1 MLKKLRLRFVCV
13 LMAIAAVTMVLLFG
27 LVYHFTR
34 ENLEAESISMM
45 ESVAENPLQ
54 LGLPNGK
61 SPSVKLPYFLIKV
74 SRGEMM
80 AVSGG
85 YYDLSDTA
93 FLQNLITRVLEEGR
107 EKGVLPEYNLRYL
120 LTGNR
125 LSQTLVFAD
134 ISSEQA
140 TLRTLLRIGIVLVA
154 ACLGVFLAVSILL
167 ARWMVR
173 PVEKAWSQQRQFVSD
188 ASHELKTPLTVILT
202 NAELLQESNPETQG
216 KCVSGILTMAHQM
229 RTLVED
235 LLELARSDNEQSKMV
250 FEPVDL
256 SGLISDGLLPF
267 DAVFFEAGLTLSS
280 RIEAGLTV
288 TGSRQHLG
296 QLLDILLDN
305 ARKYALGGTAE
316 VCLASC
322 GKRHCRLTVSNES
335 PELTEG
341 ELKDI
346 FRRFYRRDEAR
357 SRDGSFGLGLSI
369 AETIAQAH
377 GGRIWAEWK
386 DGRIT
391 FLVEL
396 PCKSY

>member
-54 LGLPNGK
+54 LGLPDGK

-93 FLQNLITRVLEEGR
+93 FLQTLITRVLEEGR

-134 ISSEQA
+134 ISSEQT

-202 NAELLQESNPETQG
+202 NA
-216 KCVSGILTMAHQM
+216 
-229 RTLVED
+229 
-235 LLELARSDNEQSKMV
+235 
-250 FEPVDL
+250 
-256 SGLISDGLLPF
+256 
-267 DAVFFEAGLTLSS
+267 
-280 RIEAGLTV
+280 
-288 TGSRQHLG
+288 
-296 QLLDILLDN
+296 
-305 ARKYALGGTAE
+305 
-316 VCLASC
+316 
-322 GKRHCRLTVSNES
+322 
-335 PELTEG
+335 
-341 ELKDI
+341 
-346 FRRFYRRDEAR
+346 
-357 SRDGSFGLGLSI
+357 
-369 AETIAQAH
+369 
-377 GGRIWAEWK
+377 
-386 DGRIT
+386 
-391 FLVEL
+391 
-396 PCKSY
+396 

>member
-13 LMAIAAVTMVLLFG
+13 LMAIATVTMVLVFG

-54 LGLPNGK
+54 LGLPDSK
-61 SPSVKLPYFLIKV
+61 SQSVKLPYFLIKV
-74 SRGEMM
+74 SRGELM

-93 FLQNLITRVLEEGR
+93 FLQTLITTVLEEGQDQ
-107 EKGVLPEYNLRYL
+107 GVLPEYNLRYL

-134 ISSEQA
+134 ISSERA
-140 TLRTLLRIGIVLVA
+140 TLHTLLRVGAALGA
-154 ACLGVFLAVSILL
+154 ACLGAFFAISLLL

-202 NAELLQESNPETQG
+202 NAELLQEPNPDTQK
-216 KCVSGILTMAHQM
+216 KCVSSILTMAHQM

-256 SGLISDGLLPF
+256 SSLVSDGLLPF
-267 DAVFFEAGLTLSS
+267 DAVFFEAGLTLNSQ
-280 RIEAGLTV
+280 IEEGLTL

-305 ARKYALGGTAE
+305 ARKYALGGTVE
-316 VCLASC
+316 VCLAAS
-322 GKRHCRLTVSNES
+322 GKHRCRLTVSNES

-396 PCKSY
+396 PCK

>member
-1 MLKKLRLRFVCV
+1 MIRKLRIRFVCV
-13 LMAIAAVTMVLLFG
+13 LMAIVTVTMAIVFG
-27 LVYHFTR
+27 LVYRFTER
-34 ENLEAESISMM
+34 NLETESISMM
-45 ESVAENPLQ
+45 ESLAENPLQ
-54 LGLPNGK
+54 LDLPSSK
-61 SPSVKLPYFLIKV
+61 SQSVKLPYFLIKA
-74 SRGEMM
+74 SRGELMT
-80 AVSGG
+80 VTGG

-93 FLQNLITRVLEEGR
+93 FLQTLISRVLEENQETG
-107 EKGVLPEYNLRYL
+107 LIPEYNLRYL

-134 ISSEQA
+134 ISSEKT
-140 TLRTLLRIGIVLVA
+140 TLHALLKICAGLGTV
-154 ACLGVFLAVSILL
+154 CLGVFLAVSILL

-173 PVEKAWSQQRQFVSD
+173 PVERAWSQQRQFVSD

-202 NAELLQESNPETQG
+202 NAELLQEPNPDAQK
-216 KCVSGILTMAHQM
+216 KCVSSILTMAHQM

-256 SGLISDGLLPF
+256 SSLVSDGLLPF
-267 DAVFFEAGLTLSS
+267 DAVFFEAGLTLNSQ
-280 RIEAGLTV
+280 IEEGLTL

-305 ARKYALGGTAE
+305 ARKYALGGTVE
-316 VCLASC
+316 VCLSAS

-369 AETIAQAH
+369 AETIAKAH

-396 PCKSY
+396 PCK